1 MVDAAEM
8 GIDLNA
14 NGRLTLSRTQPA
26 TRRAGTLFPLIRA
39 AQTWLILS
47 FLALPIRVLAFCHDL
62 EVVQSGF
69 MRVAA
74 AAPATVAIEWFGH
87 STFQITSSKGT
98 RILTDPHGAFDL
110 PHPTLPQDI
119 VTTSHQHGPHSSVE
133 MAQGNPVILQGL
145 TPSGEDWQKISTTI
159 KDVSIYSVPAFHD
172 KSRGMQ
178 RGKNAI
184 FVFRV
189 DDICIAHLGDLGH
202 LLTPDQLKMLG
213 KIDILLVPIA
223 GGYFTVTASEAQ
235 EVTRQV
241 NPRIAIPMHF
251 SWESAVEEFTRGM
264 PRVKILNA
272 PALRIAKPQLP
283 QQTEIDVLPFG
294 RR

>member
-1 MVDAAEM
+1 MNFNWKLIA
-8 GIDLNA
+8 
-14 NGRLTLSRTQPA
+14 LTGLVLGLVAIPV
-26 TRRAGTLFPLIRA
+26 
-39 AQTWLILS
+39 
-47 FLALPIRVLAFCHDL
+47 RVLAFCHEL
-62 EVVQSGF
+62 EVVNNGF

-74 AAPATVAIEWFGH
+74 GAPPTVAIEWFGH

-110 PHPTLPQDI
+110 PHPTLPQHI
-119 VTTSHQHGPHSSVE
+119 VTTSHQHGPHNSVE
-133 MAQGNPVILQGL
+133 MALGNPVILHGL

-159 KDVSIYSVPAFHD
+159 RDVSVYSVPAFHD

-202 LLTPDQLKMLG
+202 LLTPEQLKMLG
-213 KIDILLVPIA
+213 KIDVLLVPVA
-223 GGYFTVTASEAQ
+223 GGYYTVTATEAQ
-235 EVTRQV
+235 EVTKQV

-251 SWESAVEEFTRGM
+251 WWESAVEEFTRGM
-264 PRVKILNA
+264 PRVKMLNV
-272 PALRIAKPQLP
+272 PVLKVAKPDLP

>member
-1 MVDAAEM
+1 MVDAAQM
-8 GIDLNA
+8 GFDLA
-14 NGRLTLSRTQPA
+14 FLIGKKQITRLAPRWAAATLLLGIIAVPA
-26 TRRAGTLFPLIRA
+26 C
-39 AQTWLILS
+39 
-47 FLALPIRVLAFCHDL
+47 VLAFCHEL
-62 EVVQSGF
+62 EVVDRGF
-69 MRVAA
+69 MRVAST
-74 AAPATVAIEWFGH
+74 APATVAIEWFGH

-110 PHPTLPQDI
+110 PRPTLPQNI
-119 VTTSHQHGPHSSVE
+119 VTTSHQHGPHNSVG
-133 MAQGNPVILQGL
+133 MALGNPVILHGL
-145 TPSGEDWQKISTTI
+145 TPSGENWQKISTTT
-159 KDVSIYSVPAFHD
+159 KDVSVYVVPAFHD

-213 KIDILLVPIA
+213 KIDVLLVPVA

-241 NPRIAIPMHF
+241 KPKIAIPMHY
-251 SWESAVEEFTRGM
+251 WWDSAVEEFTRGM
-264 PRVKILNA
+264 PRVKILNN
-272 PALRIAKPQLP
+272 PVLKIAKPELP
-283 QQTEIDVLPFG
+283 QETEIDVLPFD

>member
-1 MVDAAEM
+1 MSSAATARTTFP
-8 GIDLNA
+8 LKL
-14 NGRLTLSRTQPA
+14 LTL
-26 TRRAGTLFPLIRA
+26 AGLLLGVLGFPLRA
-39 AQTWLILS
+39 
-47 FLALPIRVLAFCHDL
+47 LAFCHEL
-62 EVVQSGF
+62 EVVENGF
-69 MRVAA
+69 LRVAA
-74 AAPATVAIEWFGH
+74 NAPATVAIEWFGH

-119 VTTSHQHGPHSSVE
+119 VTTSHQHGPHNSVE
-133 MAQGNPVILQGL
+133 MALGNPVIFHGL
-145 TPSGEDWQKISTTI
+145 TPSGENWQKISTTI
-159 KDVSIYSVPAFHD
+159 KDVSIYVVPAFHD

-202 LLTPDQLKMLG
+202 LLTPEQLKMLG
-213 KIDILLVPIA
+213 KIDVLLVPIA
-223 GGYFTVTASEAQ
+223 GGYYTITASEAQ
-235 EVTRQV
+235 EVIRQV

-251 SWESAVEEFTRGM
+251 WWESGVEEFTRGM
-264 PRVKILNA
+264 QRVKILNT
-272 PALRIAKPQLP
+272 PVLKVAKPELP
-283 QQTEIDVLPFG
+283 QPTEIDVLTFG